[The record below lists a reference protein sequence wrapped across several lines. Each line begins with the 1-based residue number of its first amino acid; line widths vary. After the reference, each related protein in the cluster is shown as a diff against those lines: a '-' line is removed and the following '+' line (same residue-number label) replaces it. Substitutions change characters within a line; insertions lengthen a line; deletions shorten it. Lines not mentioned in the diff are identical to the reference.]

1 MKYITNKNI
10 GGRLFKRVLSVL
22 NKEVEAVSQND
33 PAEKIKNELDGLW
46 KMKAEKAD
54 VIHVEDE
61 LREKIEDS
69 FKAVKGRFSGEQLDM
84 LFTWPR
90 YVRTAVHFVNE
101 PIDELIN
108 YVNGGNYKSLT
119 SQLSNLSQSIR
130 RGEDEKAKDNIEKFS
145 IAVYTRILKDIN
157 DNDVPSILA
166 LGRIFQR
173 RGEFDTA
180 RGWFEEAIETEEP
193 FNGVTAILACYE
205 CETKAVLSRIK
216 SANRNDF
223 RLREKVQK
231 LNECQHTIYEKWCG
245 IITENINNS
254 DEDVEQRKREYVVLM
269 TGYARFERS
278 RGDYEKALELLY
290 RIPRTFP
297 EIYRAYTEEA
307 MIYQIKSYK
316 NNFYSLEN
324 AIEMFKRAED
334 VLLYEGT
341 PKSTAKSQKSIL
353 MPMANAYFQLGLLD
367 EAKSICEKILKIDAK
382 EFRAVN
388 LKNKIVC
395 MSA

>member
-1 MKYITNKNI
+1 M
-10 GGRLFKRVLSVL
+10 
-22 NKEVEAVSQND
+22 
-33 PAEKIKNELDGLW
+33 
-46 KMKAEKAD
+46 
-54 VIHVEDE
+54 
-61 LREKIEDS
+61 
-69 FKAVKGRFSGEQLDM
+69 
-84 LFTWPR
+84 
-90 YVRTAVHFVNE
+90 
-101 PIDELIN
+101 
-108 YVNGGNYKSLT
+108 
-119 SQLSNLSQSIR
+119 
-130 RGEDEKAKDNIEKFS
+130 
-145 IAVYTRILKDIN
+145 
-157 DNDVPSILA
+157 
-166 LGRIFQR
+166 
-173 RGEFDTA
+173 
-180 RGWFEEAIETEEP
+180 
-193 FNGVTAILACYE
+193 
-205 CETKAVLSRIK
+205 
-216 SANRNDF
+216 
-223 RLREKVQK
+223 
-231 LNECQHTIYEKWCG
+231 
-245 IITENINNS
+245 
-254 DEDVEQRKREYVVLM
+254 EQRKREYVVLM